1 MTVAAVVIGRN
12 EGERLI
18 RCLTSLKGQFA
29 SIVYVDSGS
38 SDGSVDAALAIGA
51 AVVSLDM
58 ALPFT
63 AARARN
69 AGIDHLCSKEPIPTY
84 IQFLDGD
91 CVLDPD
97 WVQAAQT
104 FLDTSQ
110 DVAVVCGR
118 RRECDPQGT
127 IYNGLI
133 DREWDT
139 PIGQADACGGDALI
153 RSSALR
159 ATGGYNP
166 ELIAGEEPELC
177 LRLRQAGWKI
187 WRLDAEM
194 TLHDAD
200 IQRFAQWWKRAQRG
214 GHAYAEG
221 AFLHR
226 KSPEDYYV
234 AQTKRALLWGAGVPL
249 ATCLGLLL
257 SPWALAI
264 LLVWPAQVLRLRI
277 SGKPWSVAFFLTLA
291 KLPEAQGA
299 LSYHFGR
306 LKGTRSRII
315 EYK

>member
-12 EGERLI
+12 EGERLV
-18 RCLTSLKGQFA
+18 RCLASLKGHFA
-29 SIVYVDSGS
+29 SVVYVDSGS
-38 SDGSVDAALAIGA
+38 VDGSVEAALSSGA
-51 AVVSLDM
+51 EVVALDM

-69 AGIDHLCSKEPIPTY
+69 AGMDRLFSKEPAPAY

-91 CVLDPD
+91 CELNPD
-97 WVQAAQT
+97 WIPAAHA
-104 FLDTSQ
+104 FLKSSQ

-118 RRECDPQGT
+118 RRERDPQGT

-139 PIGQADACGGDALI
+139 PVGQAAACGGDALI

-159 ATGGYNP
+159 ASGGYNP

-177 LRLRQAGWKI
+177 LRLHQAGWKI

-200 IQRFAQWWKRAQRG
+200 IQRFGQWWKRAQRG

-234 AQTKRALLWGAGVPL
+234 AQTKRALLWGAGVPV

-257 SPWALAI
+257 SPWALAM
-264 LLVWPAQVLRLRI
+264 LLVWPAQMLRLRI
-277 SGKPWSVAFFLTLA
+277 SGKPWSEAVFLTLA

-299 LSYHFGR
+299 LNYYLGR